1 MTDDTAAPLSAAAAA
16 GPGPPGQAGPAPVLK
31 LGLAL
36 GLVVAAQFVLQLDFS
51 IVNVALPTI
60 KRELHFAPADLQWI
74 VTGYALTFGSL
85 LLFGGRVG
93 DRAGHRRVLL
103 IGLGAFGVTSLAAGL
118 APTSLALI
126 LSRFAQGASA
136 AFVAPQA
143 LAIITD
149 LFPEGAAR
157 TRALGIFQGA
167 TAAGASAGIVLGGIF
182 TEFIGWRAVFLVNP
196 PLIVV
201 LVIAIRRIL
210 PARTRR
216 VQARLDIAGAVSA
229 TASIAFL
236 IFGLSQGQQHGFT
249 DTVAVAAL
257 ALAVLLGVTFVLV
270 EKRVRAPM
278 VPLGVLADPARRAA
292 LSAVLLLGAILAGYV
307 YFTSLYLQEV
317 LHFSPLETGLALIP
331 STGTVLVTATQ
342 LTRRVIPRFGVRK
355 VLLAGL
361 TFAGLGQVWL
371 YSISNTG
378 TYQLN
383 VVGGIMITAFGMGLV
398 FPTASVAVTSGVG
411 PGERGLA
418 GGLFVTAQQ
427 VGQAIGLA
435 TLATIAAA
443 QTDSHGGSLV
453 TGYKASFLAAIGMA
467 VLAVLIVA
475 LQMRA
480 RPAPPPPAAPDP
492 EVPAG

>member
-1 MTDDTAAPLSAAAAA
+1 MMTDDDAAT
-16 GPGPPGQAGPAPVLK
+16 PGAPTVLR

-51 IVNVALPTI
+51 IVNIALPTI

-103 IGLGAFGVTSLAAGL
+103 IGLGAFGVASLAAGL
-118 APTSLALI
+118 SPTPIALI
-126 LSRFAQGASA
+126 VSRFAQGASA

-149 LFPEGAAR
+149 LFPEGPAR

-167 TAAGASAGIVLGGIF
+167 TAAGASAGIVLGGVF

-196 PLIVV
+196 PIIVV
-201 LVIAIRRIL
+201 LVIVIRRVL

-216 VQARLDIAGAVSA
+216 ADTRLDIAGAVLS
-229 TASIAFL
+229 TASIALL
-236 IFGLSQGQQHGFT
+236 IFGLSQGQQRGF
-249 DTVAVAAL
+249 ANPAAL
-257 ALAVLLGVTFVLV
+257 AALAAAVLLGAAFAIAQ
-270 EKRVRAPM
+270 KRGKAPM
-278 VPLGVLADPARRAA
+278 VPLSVLADPARRAA
-292 LSAVLLLGAILAGYV
+292 LSAILLIGAVVAGYV
-307 YFTSLYLQEV
+307 YFTSLYLQDV
-317 LHFSPLETGLALIP
+317 LRFSPLQAGLAFIP
-331 STGTVLVTATQ
+331 ATGTVMLTATQ
-342 LTRRVIPRFGVRK
+342 VTRRVLPRFGVRK
-355 VLLAGL
+355 ILLAGL
-361 TFAGLGQVWL
+361 TIIGLGQVWL
-371 YSISNTG
+371 FTISNAG
-378 TYQLN
+378 SYQLN
-383 VVGGIMITAFGMGLV
+383 VLGGIMITAIGMGLV

-435 TLATIAAA
+435 ALATVAAA
-443 QTDSHGGSLV
+443 QTSAHDGSLV
-453 TGYKASFLAAIGMA
+453 SGYRAAFLVAIGISVM
-467 VLAVLIVA
+467 AVLIVG

-480 RPAPPPPAAPDP
+480 RTIPGKLAQMHPTGTVLD
-492 EVPAG
+492 EHQYV